1 MTLEEA
7 IIHCIEKSENCKT
20 ECQKEEHKQLAE
32 WLKDYKRIK
41 DNENINL
48 EEYLSKLKYF
58 DNKFEV
64 CRIKNAF
71 RAEYESALNK

>member
-20 ECQKEEHKQLAE
+20 ECQKEHKQLAE
-32 WLKDYKRIK
+32 WLKNYKRIK
-41 DNENINL
+41 DNENIKL

-58 DNKFEV
+58 DDEFEV

-71 RAEYESALNK
+71 RAGYESAFNK

>member
-20 ECQKEEHKQLAE
+20 ECQKEHKQLAE

-41 DNENINL
+41 DNEN
-48 EEYLSKLKYF
+48 
-58 DNKFEV
+58 V
-64 CRIKNAF
+64 IKTI
-71 RAEYESALNK
+71 SSIS

>member
-20 ECQKEEHKQLAE
+20 ECQKEHKQLAE

-41 DNENINL
+41 DNENIKL

-58 DNKFEV
+58 DDEFEV

-71 RAEYESALNK
+71 RTGYESAINK

>member
-20 ECQKEEHKQLAE
+20 ECQKEHKQLAE

-41 DNENINL
+41 DNENIKL
-48 EEYLSKLKYF
+48 EDYLSKLKYF
-58 DNKFEV
+58 DDEFEL

-71 RAEYESALNK
+71 RVGYESAINK

>member
-20 ECQKEEHKQLAE
+20 ECQKEHKQLAE

-41 DNENINL
+41 DNENIKL
-48 EEYLSKLKYF
+48 EDYLSKLKYF
-58 DNKFEV
+58 DDEFEV
-64 CRIKNAF
+64 YRIKNAF
-71 RAEYESALNK
+71 RAGYESAINK

>member
-7 IIHCIEKSENCKT
+7 IIHCIEKSKNCKT
-20 ECQKEEHKQLAE
+20 ECQKEHKQLAE

-41 DNENINL
+41 DNENIQL

-58 DNKFEV
+58 DDEFEV

-71 RAEYESALNK
+71 KAGYESAINK

>member
-20 ECQKEEHKQLAE
+20 ECQKEHKQLAE

-41 DNENINL
+41 DNENIKL
-48 EEYLSKLKYF
+48 EDYLNTRWFYGKY
-58 DNKFEV
+58 
-64 CRIKNAF
+64 
-71 RAEYESALNK
+71 

>member
-20 ECQKEEHKQLAE
+20 ECQKEHKQLAE

-41 DNENINL
+41 DNENIKF
-48 EEYLSKLKYF
+48 EKYLSKLTYL
-58 DNKFEV
+58 DDEFEV

-71 RAEYESALNK
+71 RAGYESALNK

>member
-20 ECQKEEHKQLAE
+20 ECQKEHKQLAE

-41 DNENINL
+41 DNENIQL

-58 DNKFEV
+58 DDEFEV
-64 CRIKNAF
+64 CRIKSAF
-71 RAEYESALNK
+71 RAGYESAINK

>member
-20 ECQKEEHKQLAE
+20 ECQKEHKQLAE

-41 DNENINL
+41 DNENIKL
-48 EEYLSKLKYF
+48 EVKYF
-58 DNKFEV
+58 DDEFEV

-71 RAEYESALNK
+71 RAGYESAINK

>member
-20 ECQKEEHKQLAE
+20 ECQKEHKQLAE

-41 DNENINL
+41 DNENIKL

-58 DNKFEV
+58 DDEFEV
-64 CRIKNAF
+64 CRINNAF
-71 RAEYESALNK
+71 RAGYESAINK

>member
-20 ECQKEEHKQLAE
+20 EYQKEHKQLAE

-41 DNENINL
+41 DNENIKL

-58 DNKFEV
+58 DDEFEV

-71 RAEYESALNK
+71 RAGYESAINK

>member
-20 ECQKEEHKQLAE
+20 ECQKEHKQLAE

-41 DNENINL
+41 DNENIQL

-58 DNKFEV
+58 DDEFEV

-71 RAEYESALNK
+71 RAGYKSAINK